1 MTPENVNE
9 NSCITEHDTPEDTSG
24 PRLRRLGQNG
34 LNQQKS
40 IDAIFSDFFSILK
53 MWIHFIYL
61 ELTKEFRHLF
71 AFFCHRTF

>member
-9 NSCITEHDTPEDTSG
+9 NSCITEHD
-24 PRLRRLGQNG
+24 RLGQNG